1 MFFER
6 LSVGCVTLLL
16 ASLFSMTATEG
27 LQGQE
32 TDATPVEKA
41 PGEELPDLEER
52 LKQSPAMQPKAGDK
66 DLSLHELIRKNR
78 YATLLGRLREGADP
92 NSTNA
97 QGQTPLHVAVEEA
110 KATIALL
117 LIDHGADLH
126 QKDSQHRTPLDVAKQ
141 TFSEEGANSMISL
154 LLKREAL
161 VKAGKNKVARPPKTH
176 PVSAW
181 LKPLKEHHAAIKK
194 VNERFQLLGAMQSPP
209 PKKDVKTQGEQ
220 LIEVTQSACAFLDK
234 YSNTR
239 RGPRRGLQEELELVR
254 QMRALV
260 QRSTLIL
267 QQLSQLQMPQD
278 EDPGYEKRSQS
289 IAREAVIALLQQK
302 VADKLDR
309 EGLGAFIKEEHL
321 GLIRERSARQL
332 EKSMKAYLDEQL
344 QQSIGIRLND
354 LKSLK
359 AAARAKVRHE
369 INAQVARLVLNIS
382 SQQLLIRFAQD
393 VVLEF
398 LEEEL
403 WPQIREGLRPKGN
416 LEARTYASIATL
428 EESYEELAALS
439 NSDPTSLDLN
449 EARKVLRRAEGREKA
464 MRYLLKDT
472 KRAGREDLLLSL
484 QLARDVLD
492 TRYNIV
498 AWQFMLRE
506 DNNVAEQVADE
517 NTIMKGLLEIARY
530 LVGHIS
536 GPNLVLEGT
545 KYPQTASSFY
555 ITPTV
560 MVDDQKE
567 YQQKL
572 SLIPGLKVERSRKY
586 KLWEKEYVVRSRFNG
601 RDIYS
606 YRLWRPSPSL
616 NGQMS
621 SVVGNYAYFC
631 GVAPGKHQIQ
641 ARVVTLD
648 GEVYDFE
655 YELEVKP
662 DSKRLQKELQYA
674 HNRIREVRKKYTQ
687 AGSLKEKVSVAESY
701 WKVMRSAAVRYMRSG
716 GEKSSNT
723 QRYLDECNA
732 AASYLLKGEQDEGR
746 TREVQYI
753 GAMAS
758 MCHVCESMGTPEA
771 FEKAKQY
778 TAQAEKVQSRPG
790 LRKTSEMADCYAAL
804 KNMSLAIFND
814 VPQGRRYY
822 DKQIQAQLDA
832 GVKLVD
838 LKWLR
843 DKFPRQI
850 KVPEKV
856 REISPGE

>member
-1 MFFER
+1 MFLDR
-6 LSVGCVTLLL
+6 LLTRCVALVLSTLFSFAACNLLL
-16 ASLFSMTATEG
+16 A
-27 LQGQE
+27 QE
-32 TDATPVEKA
+32 DSTPVEKA
-41 PGEELPDLEER
+41 PGEELPDLEAR

-92 NSTNA
+92 NSTDA
-97 QGQTPLHVAVEEA
+97 QGQTPLHVAVEES

-117 LIDHGADLH
+117 LIDHGATLN
-126 QKDSQHRTPLDVAKQ
+126 QKDSQNRSPLDVARQ
-141 TFSEEGANSMISL
+141 NFTEEGANNMISL
-154 LLKREAL
+154 LQKREAL
-161 VKAGKNKVARPPKTH
+161 VKAGKNKVARPPKTR
-176 PVSAW
+176 PVSVW

-194 VNERFQLLGAMQSPP
+194 VNDRFRLLGAMQNPP

-220 LIEVTQSACAFLDK
+220 LIEVTQSACAFLDQ

-254 QMRALV
+254 QMRAMV
-260 QRSTLIL
+260 QRSTMIL

-278 EDPGYEKRSQS
+278 QDPGYKKRTES
-289 IAREAVIALLQQK
+289 IAREAVLLLLQEK
-302 VADKLDR
+302 VDDQLDR
-309 EGLGAFIKEEHL
+309 EGLGAFIKEDHL
-321 GLIRERSARQL
+321 GLIREQSARQL

-344 QQSIGIRLND
+344 QQSVGIRLND

-369 INAQVARLVLNIS
+369 INEQVARLVLEIS
-382 SQQLLIRFAQD
+382 SQKLLIRFAQD
-393 VVLEF
+393 VVLEL
-398 LEEEL
+398 LEEKL
-403 WPQIREGLRPKGN
+403 WPLIREGLRPKGN

-439 NSDPTSLDLN
+439 NSDPTSLDLS
-449 EARKVLRRAEGREKA
+449 EARKVLRRAEGRKKA
-464 MRYLLKDT
+464 MKYLLKDAQ
-472 KRAGREDLLLSL
+472 KAGEEDLLLDL
-484 QLARDVLD
+484 ELARETLD

-530 LVGHIS
+530 LVGHMS
-536 GPNLVLEGT
+536 GPKLVLQGAA
-545 KYPQTASSFY
+545 YPQTVSSFS

-560 MVDDQKE
+560 MFEDQKE
-567 YQQKL
+567 GQQEQ
-572 SLIPGLKVERSRKY
+572 SRIPGLKVTRSRHY
-586 KLWEKEYVVRSRFNG
+586 KLWEKEYVVRSRFSG

-606 YRLWRPSPSL
+606 YRLWRPLRS
-616 NGQMS
+616 GQMS
-621 SVVGNYAYFC
+621 SIVGNNAYFC

-655 YELEVKP
+655 YELEVKS
-662 DSKRLQKELQYA
+662 DSERLQKELQYA
-674 HNRIREVRKKYTQ
+674 HNKIRKVRKQFTQ
-687 AGSLKEKVSVAESY
+687 ADSLKEKVSVAESY
-701 WKVMRSAAVRYMRSG
+701 WKVMRNAAVQYMRSG

-732 AASYLLKGEQDEGR
+732 VASYLLKGEQDEDR

-753 GAMAS
+753 EAMAS
-758 MCHVCESMGTPEA
+758 MCHVCAYMGTPEA

-790 LRKTSEMADCYAAL
+790 LRKTTEMASCYAAL
-804 KNMSLAIFND
+804 KNMSVAIFND
-814 VPQGRRYY
+814 VSQGRRYHE
-822 DKQIQAQLDA
+822 KQIQAQLDA

-838 LKWLR
+838 LKWLYAN
-843 DKFPRQI
+843 FPRQI

-856 REISPGE
+856 REISPRE